1 LQIRGLTHV
10 MPIAEGLAKAAASAK
25 PTAVRDAGSIALASD
40 VWAPS
45 GDVPPVTPVK
55 LYGREIGLDTPADV
69 TADPSA
75 DAGLPP
81 DPVSAAAQKACGGG
95 T

>member
-1 LQIRGLTHV
+1 MQIRGLTHV
-10 MPIAEGLAKAAASAK
+10 MPIAERLAKAAASPKEA
-25 PTAVRDAGSIALASD
+25 AVRDAGSIALASD

-45 GDVPPVTPVK
+45 GEVPPVTPVK
-55 LYGREIGLDTPADV
+55 LYGRESGSDTPAD
-69 TADPSA
+69 AGGDPTA

-81 DPVSAAAQKACGGG
+81 DPVTAAAQKACGA